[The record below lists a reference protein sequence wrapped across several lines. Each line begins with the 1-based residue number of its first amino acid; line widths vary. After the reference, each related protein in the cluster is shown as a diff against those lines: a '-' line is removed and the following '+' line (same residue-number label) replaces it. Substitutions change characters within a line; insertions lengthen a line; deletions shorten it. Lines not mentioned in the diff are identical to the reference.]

1 LKLKASGVTVISR
14 EITQIRGIAFSRIG
28 LLAGSGCLG
37 MILAAAVFIPLVLLY
52 AKDYPWLVFAW
63 PFFGMAMVVAA
74 IKLGLV
80 IQRRISG

>member
-1 LKLKASGVTVISR
+1 SGSLPQRQSASTDTTPHSKLNAVWDCTR
-14 EITQIRGIAFSRIG
+14 
-28 LLAGSGCLG
+28 GCLG